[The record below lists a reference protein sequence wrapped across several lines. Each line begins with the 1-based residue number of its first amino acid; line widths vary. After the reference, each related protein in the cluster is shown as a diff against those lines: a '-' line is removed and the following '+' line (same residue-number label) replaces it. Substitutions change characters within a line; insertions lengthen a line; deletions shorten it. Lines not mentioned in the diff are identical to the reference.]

1 MNHRILTGLLATTC
15 LVGYSITVFAEFD
28 LFEANRGQP
37 KAVPTPPPQVFK
49 PPTPPPVATPPPQP
63 IKPPLPQQDFSLR
76 GTSRIGD
83 KLSAI
88 LQAPN
93 GKQMIQRLQGQ
104 RTEINGYP
112 GYFLVQVNP
121 REIKIEYPKES
132 PCQNHNE
139 PKGVTCSEDKK
150 TATLKLVRLNA
161 LAAPPPPKA
170 PQVVVQNQPNNPLQ
184 LQPVPPGQMPTGLPG
199 QPAQQTPFGP
209 MPFGQPA
216 RQLTPEEIKER
227 QEKFE
232 QRKELYKNFK
242 KQEIRDED
250 VPPGMR
256 VVRTPFGDR
265 LIPDNRATEPPIN
278 PPPQ

>member
-1 MNHRILTGLLATTC
+1 VRP
-15 LVGYSITVFAEFD
+15 
-28 LFEANRGQP
+28 QP
-37 KAVPTPPPQVFK
+37 VKPPP
-49 PPTPPPVATPPPQP
+49 
-63 IKPPLPQQDFSLR
+63 PQQDFSLR

-121 REIKIEYPKES
+121 REIQIEYPKES
-132 PCQNHNE
+132 PCQNDNE
-139 PKGVTCSEDKK
+139 QKGVYCSPDKK

-170 PQVVVQNQPNNPLQ
+170 LPVVQNQPQ
-184 LQPVPPGQMPTGLPG
+184 FPPGQMPPG
-199 QPAQQTPFGP
+199 QPGQPVQQTPFGP

-216 RQLTPEEIKER
+216 RQLTPQEIKER

-265 LIPDNRATEPPIN
+265 LIPDNRATEPPAN
-278 PPPQ
+278 HPPQ